1 MAKKKSKKEK
11 LSELLNE
18 TRPTV
23 HLNIEDIEGFDKAMK
38 KAVED
43 GTLEEYMTYPMK
55 PEDSFEV
62 EHPVSGSIFE
72 SLRIGD
78 RFWTNAES
86 NASIESLG
94 TRLNGLTA
102 YKTVVNGVERV
113 VDLKNM
119 DEAIEFVN
127 LLLDMGENGGK

>member
-1 MAKKKSKKEK
+1 MAKKSKNQK

-23 HLNIEDIEGFDKAMK
+23 HLNIED
-38 KAVED
+38 
-43 GTLEEYMTYPMK
+43 
-55 PEDSFEV
+55 DSNEK
-62 EHPVSGSIFE
+62 HPVSGSIFE

-113 VDLKNM
+113 VDLKSM

>member
-1 MAKKKSKKEK
+1 MAKKSNNKK
-11 LSELLNE
+11 LSQLLNE
-18 TRPTV
+18 TQPKV
-23 HLNIEDIEGFDKAMK
+23 HLNIEDEETIPFTGYLVTPLVGRIWANS
-38 KAVED
+38 D
-43 GTLEEYMTYPMK
+43 GT
-55 PEDSFEV
+55 
-62 EHPVSGSIFE
+62 
-72 SLRIGD
+72 
-78 RFWTNAES
+78 
-86 NASIESLG
+86 ASIESLG